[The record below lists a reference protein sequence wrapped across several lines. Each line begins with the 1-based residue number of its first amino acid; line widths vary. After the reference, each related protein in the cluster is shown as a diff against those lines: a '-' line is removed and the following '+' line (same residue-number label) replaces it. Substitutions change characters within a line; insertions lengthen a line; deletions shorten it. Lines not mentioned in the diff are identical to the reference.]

1 MSIWDEIK
9 GSFRHGSSLTRLIY
23 VNAIIFL
30 IIKIIEVIGVLAAR
44 PTLAPSVVT
53 FLAVP
58 ASISALA
65 DKPWTPVTYMF
76 THQGFI
82 HLIFNMLWLWWFG
95 KIFLSYLDQRKLV
108 SLYVMGG
115 LAGALLYIAVFNIF
129 PAFAGAVHVSV
140 ALGASASVM
149 ALVIATAIYLPD
161 LELHLLFFGRI
172 KLKYLALITFLIT
185 SVFDFSVNTGGKI
198 AHIGG
203 ALMGLGYGYGLKNGK
218 DIGAWL
224 NSIFDFFVTLLRPG
238 KKLKVSYKKPKAD
251 YDYKK
256 TKTDYEYNKVRAE
269 RQKAIDHIL
278 DKISKGGYD
287 SLTREEKEI
296 LFKESQ
302 NKR

>member
-9 GSFRHGSSLTRLIY
+9 GSFKSGTALTRLMYI
-23 VNAIIFL
+23 NAAIFIL
-30 IIKIIEVIGVLAAR
+30 IKIIEVIGVLAAS
-44 PTLAPSVVT
+44 PELAPTVISY
-53 FLAVP
+53 LSVP
-58 ASISALA
+58 ASIGALA
-65 DKPWTPVTYMF
+65 SKPWTPLTYMF

-82 HLIFNMLWLWWFG
+82 HLLFNLLWLWWFG

-108 SLYVMGG
+108 SLYIMGG

-129 PAFAGAVHVSV
+129 PAFAGMVHVSI

-149 ALVIATAIYLPD
+149 ALVIATATYLPEM
-161 LELHLLFFGRI
+161 ELHLLFFGRV

-203 ALMGLGYGYGLKNGK
+203 ALMGMAYGYGLKNGK

-224 NSIFDFFVTLLRPG
+224 NTAIDFFVNLFKPA
-238 KKLKVSYKKPKAD
+238 KKLKVTYKKAAADFNARQAKTD
-251 YDYKK
+251 YDY
-256 TKTDYEYNKVRAE
+256 NKIKAE
-269 RQKAIDHIL
+269 RQKAVDHIL

-296 LFKESQ
+296 LFSESQ
-302 NKR
+302 KKG